1 MEDDYTHKRFSN
13 ATSHLVFHWAAENEK
28 WYQWYSITCS
38 SIVMVPTAMAINRS
52 FMCSPPCSKAHLSCF
67 AFHDCTCCSSFLG
80 ILMWQFSWIE
90 STVPNSKVTQ
100 SPSKS
105 DIQTRDLLSYRFFL
119 QTCLSWSKLLV

>member
-67 AFHDCTCCSSFLG
+67 ALPWLHLLLLFFRNIDVTVLMNREYCPKFQSDPKPLKIRHTNTRLT
-80 ILMWQFSWIE
+80 ILP
-90 STVPNSKVTQ
+90 V
-100 SPSKS
+100 
-105 DIQTRDLLSYRFFL
+105 FL